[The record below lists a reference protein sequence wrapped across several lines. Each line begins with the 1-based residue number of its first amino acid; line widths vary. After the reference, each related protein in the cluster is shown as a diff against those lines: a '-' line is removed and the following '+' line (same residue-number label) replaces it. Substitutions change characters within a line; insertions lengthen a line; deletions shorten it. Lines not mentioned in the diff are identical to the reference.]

1 MNVSIAS
8 LGAAGAGGRGRRGP
22 RHTPR
27 ARVGGTV
34 FALGT
39 VSLLTDVSSEMV
51 AAVLPIYLTIALGL
65 SPLAFGVIDGVYHGA
80 TVFVRLA
87 GGYVSDRIGR
97 PKAVAQVGYGLSAVT
112 KLGFISA
119 GSQAG
124 ALTVMVALDRSGKGI
139 RTAPRDALI
148 AGSVHPSIL
157 GRAFG
162 VHRAK

>member
-1 MNVSIAS
+1 
-8 LGAAGAGGRGRRGP
+8 
-22 RHTPR
+22 
-27 ARVGGTV
+27 
-34 FALGT
+34 
-39 VSLLTDVSSEMV
+39 
-51 AAVLPIYLTIALGL
+51 
-65 SPLAFGVIDGVYHGA
+65 
-80 TVFVRLA
+80 
-87 GGYVSDRIGR
+87 VSDRIGR

>member
-1 MNVSIAS
+1 MYPS
-8 LGAAGAGGRGRRGP
+8 LRSAPPVPVAGADAVPG
-22 RHTPR
+22 TPR

-65 SPLAFGVIDGVYHGA
+65 SPLAFGVIDGVYQGA

-97 PKAVAQVGYGLSAVT
+97 PKAVAQVGYGLSVVT

-119 GSQAG
+119 GGQAG